1 MLTHGDLCVFI
12 FKESL
17 FEIINSNLI
26 SHNIIETYDVVSQNT
41 GSSVNRNR
49 VFVTFEPVSS
59 EPRPQTLRSGGRF
72 LGRRVPLLSLMA
84 GLELG
89 CWACESL
96 LLRLKE

>member
-26 SHNIIETYDVVSQNT
+26 SHNIIATYDVVAQIT
-41 GSSVNRNR
+41 GSSVIRNR

-59 EPRPQTLRSGGRF
+59 EPRPQTLRSGGQF

>member
-26 SHNIIETYDVVSQNT
+26 SHNIIATYDVVAQIT
-41 GSSVNRNR
+41 GSSVIRNR